1 MATPVALMGS
11 SSPSKLG
18 ELDLK
23 PGLQIQVEHHRTSQ
37 RIRVELIGAVQNTQL
52 LLSCPSGRSFARK
65 GDKLRLRLMSGN
77 WICAFDTSIQELI
90 SSPFAAWVVDY
101 PDQIELARLR
111 EETRIP
117 LVLKVRIDGAE
128 PLEGPEGIQG
138 LITDIHMQG
147 ASLETTV
154 EIGKLGESVFIST
167 LISFAG
173 TEQLVLIP
181 AKIESQSRQTKNI
194 INIYQFGLKFDPLD
208 DETRVFL
215 QGFIAQQT
223 LESLGYQ
230 LVREREI

>member
-1 MATPVALMGS
+1 MTAPLALMEGRL
-11 SSPSKLG
+11 PSKLG

-23 PGLQIQVEHHRTSQ
+23 PGLQVQVEHYRTQQ
-37 RIRVELIGAVQNTQL
+37 RLRVELIGAVQTTHI
-52 LLSCPSGRSFARK
+52 LLSCPSGRAFARK

-77 WICAFDTSIQELI
+77 WICAFDTSIQEVL
-90 SSPFAAWVVDY
+90 SSPFATWVVNY

-117 LVLKVRIDGAE
+117 LVLKVRVDGAE

-154 EIGKLGESVFIST
+154 EIGKVGESVFIST
-167 LISFAG
+167 LIGFAG

-181 AKIESQSRQTKNI
+181 AKIESQSRQTQNI
-194 INIYQFGLKFDPLD
+194 VNIYQFGLKFDPLD

-230 LVREREI
+230 MMRER